1 MAEYRQNTP
10 YEEISEHED
19 KKNSGNTGLP
29 FGLCKK
35 FGVPLSKDATP
46 REAWEA
52 LKGVGITPEQGY
64 EMAKKGVRNVNSEE
78 VERLKKIYNTADEP
92 ATQDVNKG
100 KTYSEVLKEMHKN
113 DLERFFGNDM
123 SWKSNKYFTFKR
135 VIDKD
140 NIVVVTDN
148 LRNWKDGKVLVVDKN
163 KVVFLKPWQFRK
175 VHNYDNMLNSYAVKL
190 NRNYFK
196 TYTVGFNYDDIS
208 FSKEDTFDELYKT
221 AEEQQK
227 KNLKFATGWMYD

>member
-1 MAEYRQNTP
+1 MAENNQNVLN
-10 YEEISEHED
+10 EELDED

-64 EMAKKGVRNVNSEE
+64 EMAKKGVENVTNEE
-78 VERLKKIYNTADEP
+78 IERLKKIYTTTEEP
-92 ATQDVNKG
+92 TTHVPEEKP
-100 KTYSEVLKEMHKN
+100 KRKSYSEFMKEMRDK
-113 DLERFFGNDM
+113 DMRKFFGDDIHYV
-123 SWKSNKYFTFKR
+123 SNKYFTFKR

-140 NIVVVTDN
+140 NILIVTDN
-148 LRNWKDGKVLVVDKN
+148 LRDWKDGKVLVVDSN
-163 KVVFLKPWQFRK
+163 KVVFLKPWQYRK
-175 VHNYDNMLNSYAVKL
+175 VHNYDNMINSYAVKL

-196 TYTVGFNYDDIS
+196 TYTVGFNYDNIS
-208 FSKEDTFDELYKT
+208 FSKEDTFDELYDT
-221 AEEQQK
+221 AKAQDKQ
-227 KNLKFATGWMYD
+227 NLKFANGWM